1 VADDGKGFD
10 PGRKRRRGHGLA
22 NMAARARTIS
32 AQFTLDSA
40 PDRGTS
46 ITIDVPTGDPHAC

>member
-1 VADDGKGFD
+1 
-10 PGRKRRRGHGLA
+10 
-22 NMAARARTIS
+22 MAARARTIG

-46 ITIDVPTGDPHAC
+46 ITIDIPTGDPHAC